1 MFLPVLWIL
10 SACTT
15 ENSQIEDVAIEEAR
29 TGLRAEL
36 KTALEER
43 MNGKEILKEN
53 YLNKIL
59 DRTEF
64 KVGHIERS
72 DASAKVQVKI
82 NTIPLKVRESLTEI
96 MVKVDPTQQN
106 NFNVPDALGLI
117 FKQFAMEPSATVEI
131 QKSILLKKEGVWKAQ
146 LASP

>member
-1 MFLPVLWIL
+1 MRQFFKVLIMFLPVLWIL

-53 YLNKIL
+53 YLNKI
-59 DRTEF
+59 
-64 KVGHIERS
+64 V
-72 DASAKVQVKI
+72 
-82 NTIPLKVRESLTEI
+82 
-96 MVKVDPTQQN
+96 
-106 NFNVPDALGLI
+106 NFLHLVFLQTTNLI
-117 FKQFAMEPSATVEI
+117 TFVTFHFFIK
-131 QKSILLKKEGVWKAQ
+131 
-146 LASP
+146 